1 MTLCGIGAFQSIAR
15 WLELLAFGIYVFD
28 LTGSPFLVAL
38 VTVLKLAP
46 LAIFGPLIGAWTAN
60 VASRNLY
67 LLGLTLVLLTS
78 LAGATAASFGDLV
91 VWQVMLISF
100 LGGVFWALDFPI
112 RRTLIGEAVSPNEVG
127 KAMGLD
133 TISNNAMR
141 MLGALLGG
149 TMLQFWGLQ
158 GVFLFTFIL
167 YSLCFALTLK
177 LQLGR
182 KVLNST
188 KSVGLKDN
196 IQEGI
201 QLVRQNPVL
210 SATLMVSVIYN
221 LFGFPMLSLMPVL
234 GRDELSLPAS
244 IIGLLGSME
253 GLGALLGGI
262 LFFLFGQIR
271 FFRKIYAC
279 GVAAGLLFGLVY
291 AASNSAQLMG
301 CALFLMGASSA
312 CFAAMQTTLLVLN
325 SDSRYRSQIFGLMAV
340 SIGTGIAGFSQIGV
354 MATWIGVR
362 PALFTSATLG
372 LFSLVLV
379 CRRWPQIL
387 ESQPG

>member
-46 LAIFGPLIGAWTAN
+46 LAIFGPLFGAWTAN
-60 VASRNLY
+60 FASRNLY
-67 LLGLTLVLLTS
+67 LLGLILVLLTS

-112 RRTLIGEAVSPNEVG
+112 RRTLIGEAVSSNEVG

-182 KVLNST
+182 KVPNCT
-188 KSVGLKDN
+188 KTVSLKDN
-196 IQEGI
+196 ILEGI

-210 SATLMVSVIYN
+210 TATLMISVIYN

-234 GRDELSLPAS
+234 GRDELSLTAS

-291 AASNSAQLMG
+291 AASNGAQLMG
-301 CALFLMGASSA
+301 GALFLMGASSA